1 MQLMGIASPH
11 PSTRWNEVME
21 VAGLYCEFISESMA
35 AIIKDNVSD
44 TKCER
49 FSMPNAP
56 EGVDQVTKFFSR
68 AGEPR
73 GIAEALRRA

>member
-1 MQLMGIASPH
+1 MQLMGIASLH
-11 PSTRWNEVME
+11 PSY
-21 VAGLYCEFISESMA
+21 ALYCEFISESMA

-68 AGEPR
+68 GPESLEALR
-73 GIAEALRRA
+73 NALRRA